1 MRKPSATGV
10 GGDGALE
17 FTVDCATDATSA
29 GEHILVARIAE
40 GNGYGTGD
48 YELENAT
55 VTMRINKAKLIVRM
69 DDKTQTG
76 SSQPELSY
84 TVTGFVNGETQHST
98 GLIVTPV
105 RNGSEITATVN
116 VLDNYDITVVNGR
129 YTVAGGG
136 R

>member
-17 FTVDCATDATSA
+17 FNIDCATNATSA
-29 GEHILVARIAE
+29 GEHILVARIAD

-55 VTMRINKAKLIVRM
+55 VTMRIIKAKLTVRM
-69 DDKTQTG
+69 DDVTQTG
-76 SSQPELSY
+76 SLQPELSY
-84 TVTGFVNGETQHST
+84 TITGFVNGETQHST